1 LDSDDEDFVSQ
12 LLFSQ
17 GWSIIYR
24 AIDATTLNQ
33 FLENRSSTGRTVLIY
48 KSDLPGWNQ
57 DALHNFEGAHFTPIS
72 LDGIATNSQEIMGH
86 IRTHMRTPLV
96 HEGSTKESGSDRAAK
111 GELTRR
117 RVITITGTSGAPGRS
132 TLAINLAEELS
143 LTTPVHLLDADMKA
157 PSLPYLLRQRAATHP
172 SRTSHQPIELMEV
185 AAKDRGAK
193 LNLASDS
200 NPLVVDVGVLPAL
213 DELLTDRRWQANLLN
228 QILNETTI
236 LVYLSS
242 STGISLIR
250 QEEFM
255 RKFPLMLRKVPIIY
269 LLNQSGAGRID
280 KAVEERFL
288 ALVEGESHLI
298 MPTNSLLNKRP
309 EREAMNSLLRLL
321 NESDR

>member
-57 DALHNFEGAHFTPIS
+57 DALQNFEGAHFTPIS

-111 GELTRR
+111 GEVTRR

-157 PSLPYLLRQRAATHP
+157 PSLPYLLRQRAAAHP
-172 SRTSHQPIELMEV
+172 SRTGNQPIELMEV
-185 AAKDRGAK
+185 AAKDRGVK

-255 RKFPLMLRKVPIIY
+255 RKFPLMLRKIPIIY